1 MLVRKRAC
9 TEISPPLLLLDS
21 WGSIIHVASYSRA
34 HSMLVRKRADT
45 EISPPLL
52 LLDSWGSIIHV
63 ASCHS
68 ADSMLV
74 RKRADTEISPP
85 LLLLDVEV
93 ASHEIKESASNER
106 EHVRAGIAITM
117 RR

>member
-1 MLVRKRAC
+1 MLVRKRAG

-34 HSMLVRKRADT
+34 DSMLVRKRAGT

-63 ASCHS
+63 ASYS
-68 ADSMLV
+68 
-74 RKRADTEISPP
+74 RADLMLLRKLAGTEISPP
-85 LLLLDVEV
+85 LLLLDVEA
-93 ASHEIKESASNER
+93 ASYEIKESASSER